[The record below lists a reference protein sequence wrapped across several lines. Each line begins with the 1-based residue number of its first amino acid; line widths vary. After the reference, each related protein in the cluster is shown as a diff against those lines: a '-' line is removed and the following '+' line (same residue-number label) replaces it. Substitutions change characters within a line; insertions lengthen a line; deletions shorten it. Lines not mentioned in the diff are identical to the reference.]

1 MLADTK
7 INYKILT
14 KINLLIRTY
23 FPWRKRQYQENRKCL
38 FTDWISTEMACN
50 PFFFRNFQIFALR
63 LKSEDF
69 SKNIAGNSLVF
80 EYSRLTSLIMLLIK
94 YMSVEVFYYYME
106 IFITLH
112 IPTECLL
119 NHWKKCVS
127 LSKISKAKKTVALN
141 QRLLIHNFTK
151 SSTTPT
157 KVSPWYFFSF
167 TTNNKLNSEC

>member
-50 PFFFRNFQIFALR
+50 PFFFS
-63 LKSEDF
+63 KF
-69 SKNIAGNSLVF
+69 SNICSSAKIWRFFKKHSWKLLGF

-94 YMSVEVFYYYME
+94 YMSVEVFYYDME

-119 NHWKKCVS
+119 NDWKKCVS

-157 KVSPWYFFSF
+157 KVSPWYFISF